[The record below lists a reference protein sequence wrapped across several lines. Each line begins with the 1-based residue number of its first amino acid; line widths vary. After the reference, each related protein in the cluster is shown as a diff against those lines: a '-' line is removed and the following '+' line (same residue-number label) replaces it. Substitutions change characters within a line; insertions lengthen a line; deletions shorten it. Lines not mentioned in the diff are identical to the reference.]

1 MDGHLVTDVQN
12 CREVG
17 HEFFEY
23 DELSFFSY
31 LLLEF
36 LSVVFFF
43 LIACDR
49 TERDS

>member
-1 MDGHLVTDVQN
+1 MDGHLGTDVQS

-17 HEFFEY
+17 HEFFEH

-36 LSVVFFF
+36 LSVFFF

>member
-1 MDGHLVTDVQN
+1 MDGHLGTDVQS

-17 HEFFEY
+17 HEFFEH

-36 LSVVFFF
+36 LSVFFF
-43 LIACDR
+43 FFF
-49 TERDS
+49 